1 MHDPVNYGLLV
12 PMASLGRHSAA
23 DHSHEI
29 IGDFDNQ
36 RRKLRL
42 GCRCVRQQPRPR
54 SQHNGADKN
63 LRSRANYVD
72 TLRRPPR
79 RVNDDHLFGGATV
92 GCRQHRTPQ
101 RFDGGRTKVDQR
113 YRVVDMLES
122 SLFRLAV
129 SDSGSPTT

>member
-1 MHDPVNYGLLV
+1 MHDRVSDGLLV
-12 PMASLGRHSAA
+12 PTASLGRHSGAG
-23 DHSHEI
+23 HSHEI

-42 GCRCVRQQPRPR
+42 GLRCVRQQPRPR

-63 LRSRANYVD
+63 LRSRANYID

-79 RVNDDHLFGGATV
+79 RVNDDHLFGGTAV

-101 RFDGGRTKVDQR
+101 RFDADRTKVDQG

-129 SDSGSPTT
+129 SDSGSPAT